1 MNPEEFDQ
9 LWQDLPKDADGRFGL
24 VELKQFL
31 RRPDSVTSASATKS
45 TSPQGDSDS
54 SESDRNTVTNAVAA
68 KVLQR
73 FGSFDR
79 AAESLMLDDDGDI
92 SASQLKIFLKTCHC
106 SLSELELKEL
116 TAALDKRGTGNIHG
130 SALFDKVRNAIVIG
144 APAVMCGCLVL

>member
-1 MNPEEFDQ
+1 MNPEEFEL

-24 VELKQFL
+24 VELKLFL
-31 RRPDSVTSASATKS
+31 RRPGSVTSTSGSKS

-54 SESDRNTVTNAVAA
+54 SESDGNTVASLVAS

-79 AAESLMLDDDGDI
+79 AAESLMLDDDGDF
-92 SASQLKIFLKTCHC
+92 SSSQLKIFLKTCNC
-106 SLSELELKEL
+106 SLSELELKEF

-130 SALFDKVRNAIVIG
+130 TAMFDKVRHA
-144 APAVMCGCLVL
+144 